1 MRRTAVVVLLVASL
15 VVPALAFA
23 EDAPRPITVAS
34 FFKVM
39 PGKGETVMELFKKY
53 DKPVLDKLMAEGTI
67 TGWGVGRPWV
77 HTNGAWNLL
86 FWINALDM
94 GAHEKV
100 DQAFEVAEKGRSAA
114 ENKKIEDTFYAAVAM
129 DAHRDG
135 VYRQVAGKAGRP
147 PASPEGKGYLWLA
160 YYTAKSAKGDDVTS
174 FFGAVVQPVMDKLVA
189 DAVIGSYG
197 LVIPTVHLA
206 GAPTH
211 IAWYWVDSLA
221 SIDKVQAALR
231 GAREKR
237 SSEQNAELDARAD
250 GIFEPGTHFDD
261 LVQVAMS
268 GVK

>member
-23 EDAPRPITVAS
+23 EDSPRPITVAS

-100 DQAFEVAEKGRSAA
+100 DQAFEAAEKGRSAA
-114 ENKKIEDTFYAAVAM
+114 ENKKIEDTFYASVAM

-135 VYRQVAGKAGRP
+135 AHRQVAGKMGRP

-160 YYTAKSAKGDDVTS
+160 YYTAKPGKGDDVTS

-189 DAVIGSYG
+189 DAVIGGFG
-197 LVIPTVHLA
+197 LVIPTVHMA

-221 SIDKVQAALR
+221 SIDKVQATLR

-237 SSEQNAELDARAD
+237 SSEQNAELDGRAD

>member
-1 MRRTAVVVLLVASL
+1 MRRTAVAVLLVASL
-15 VVPALAFA
+15 FVPAFAFA

-39 PGKGETVMELFKKY
+39 PGKGDTVMELFKKY

-86 FWINALDM
+86 FWIDAPDM

-100 DQAFEVAEKGRSAA
+100 DQAFEAAEKARSKE
-114 ENKKIEDTFYAAVAM
+114 ENKKIQESFFAAVAM

-147 PASPEGKGYLWLA
+147 AASPEGKGYLWLA
-160 YYTAKSAKGDDVTS
+160 NYTAKPGKDGDVTS

-189 DAVIGSYG
+189 DGVVGAYG
-197 LVIPTVHLA
+197 LVIPTVHVA
-206 GAPTH
+206 GASTH
-211 IAWYWVDSLA
+211 VAWYWVDNLA

-237 SSEQNAELDARAD
+237 SAEQNAELDARAD
-250 GIFEPGTHFDD
+250 GIFEPGTHSDD

-268 GVK
+268 GAK

>member
-39 PGKGETVMELFKKY
+39 PGKGETIMDLFKKY

-100 DQAFEVAEKGRSAA
+100 DQAFEAAEKGRSAA

-135 VYRQVAGKAGRP
+135 VYRQVAGKMGRP

-160 YYTAKSAKGDDVTS
+160 YYTAKPAKGNDVTS
-174 FFGAVVQPVMDKLVA
+174 FFGAVVQPVMDNLVA
-189 DAVIGSYG
+189 EAVIGGYG
-197 LVIPTVHLA
+197 LVVPTVHVA

-221 SIDKVQAALR
+221 SIDKVQAVLR

-250 GIFEPGTHFDD
+250 GIFKPGTHFDD

>member
-135 VYRQVAGKAGRP
+135 VYRQVDGRDDQ
-147 PASPEGKGYLWLA
+147 AIATDDGV
-160 YYTAKSAKGDDVTS
+160 GD
-174 FFGAVVQPVMDKLVA
+174 
-189 DAVIGSYG
+189 
-197 LVIPTVHLA
+197 
-206 GAPTH
+206 
-211 IAWYWVDSLA
+211 
-221 SIDKVQAALR
+221 
-231 GAREKR
+231 
-237 SSEQNAELDARAD
+237 
-250 GIFEPGTHFDD
+250 
-261 LVQVAMS
+261 
-268 GVK
+268 

>member
-1 MRRTAVVVLLVASL
+1 MRRTAVFVLLVASL

-23 EDAPRPITVAS
+23 EDAPKPITVAS
-34 FFKVM
+34 FFKVL

-53 DKPVLDKLMAEGTI
+53 DKPVLEKLMAEGTI

-86 FWINALDM
+86 FWVDALDM

-100 DQAFEVAEKGRSAA
+100 DQAFETAEKGRSAA

-135 VYRQVAGKAGRP
+135 VYRQVAGKTGRP

-160 YYTAKSAKGDDVTS
+160 YYTAKPGKGADVTS
-174 FFGAVVQPVMDKLVA
+174 FFGVVVQPVMDRLVA
-189 DAVIGSYG
+189 DAVIGGCG
-197 LVIPTVHLA
+197 LVIPTVHVA

-221 SIDKVQAALR
+221 SIDNVQAALR

-237 SSEQNAELDARAD
+237 SSEQNAELDAHAE

-268 GVK
+268 GSK